1 MMSPC
6 GRRNRHNKLLLGV
19 VGVTL
24 AAYLLFF
31 RHEPAPASDE
41 GRRQIPREQLVQQLL
56 QEQLLLPDSEPLG
69 RPVYEKPPL
78 AANAP
83 GELGRALHLNL
94 QGDEKLQEE
103 ESIKKHQINI
113 YVSDRVSL
121 HRRLPERWN
130 PL

>member
-1 MMSPC
+1 MARC
-6 GRRNRHNKLLLGV
+6 GRRNRPKLLLGV
-19 VGVTL
+19 FGVTL

-31 RHEPAPASDE
+31 RHEPGRASGAGLRE
-41 GRRQIPREQLVQQLL
+41 APREQQQQQQQLL
-56 QEQLLLPDSEPLG
+56 PADSEQLG

-78 AANAP
+78 DANAL
-83 GELGRALHLNL
+83 GELGRAVRLNL

-113 YVSDRVSL
+113 HVSDQLSL

>member
-1 MMSPC
+1 M
-6 GRRNRHNKLLLGV
+6 LLGV

-24 AAYLLFF
+24 ATYLLFF
-31 RHEPAPASDE
+31 RHEPAPPSDD
-41 GRRQIPREQLVQQLL
+41 GRRLVHREQGQR
-56 QEQLLLPDSEPLG
+56 LPAAREHLR

-78 AANAP
+78 VANAP
-83 GELGRALHLNL
+83 GELGRAVHLNL

-103 ESIKKHQINI
+103 ESINKHQINI
-113 YVSDRVSL
+113 YVSDKLSL